1 MKLEEVTQVRMT
13 TQESEVNKLLSQ
25 GYHILKILSTKSVSG
40 DREMVVPTFI
50 LGLTKDG
57 N

>member
-1 MKLEEVTQVRMT
+1 MKLEEITQIEMSTEKAEINR
-13 TQESEVNKLLSQ
+13 LLSQ
-25 GYHILKILSTKSVSG
+25 GYRILKILSTKSVSG